1 MSRFKFGRH
10 LRAAIRRL
18 GLVGRQSRRKAR
30 SRRFGMV
37 DALEGREL
45 LANIIASASYQTP
58 PSSPGDS
65 IFIILLNNSSSST
78 SGIGTFWL
86 AWDPGK
92 NLLPSPPSS
101 ESASPELGG
110 AQGWTYTVTH
120 AGPGDGYGIQFVAIS
135 AADDV
140 PPGGDQAFGFVS
152 PDAAAAVEGNSVL
165 YPDTPVLSAVVYPQG
180 PGSDQGHQ
188 FVLTPFSPPPPPPPA
203 PPAQRPL
210 VTVTNVTPGT
220 PNSGNPKLLEQQIV
234 IQFSGALDT
243 AEADSVRTYRLS
255 KMNKKGSFAA
265 KNAKVVALKSASYNP
280 LTNTVVLTSKKR
292 FNLIQPLQLV
302 VYGTGPSGL
311 KDAEGRLIDGNED
324 GQAGGNATLELTSS
338 GME

>member
-1 MSRFKFGRH
+1 MSRFNLGRH
-10 LRAAIRRL
+10 LRAAISRM
-18 GLVGRQSRRKAR
+18 GLVGRQGRRKAR
-30 SRRFGMV
+30 PRRFCKM
-37 DALEGREL
+37 DPLESRVL
-45 LANIIASASYQTP
+45 LANIIASANYQTP
-58 PSSPGDS
+58 PSSPGSS
-65 IFIILLNNSSSST
+65 IFVFELFNSSSSM

-86 AWDPGK
+86 AWVPGK
-92 NLLPSPPSS
+92 NLLASQPDS
-101 ESASPELGG
+101 ESVSPELGG

-135 AADDV
+135 PADDV
-140 PPGGDQAFGFVS
+140 PPGGDQVFAFVS
-152 PDAAAAVEGNSVL
+152 PDAAAAVEGNSVF

-180 PGSDQGHQ
+180 PGSDQGHP
-188 FVLTPFSPPPPPPPA
+188 FVLTPFSPPPPPPPP

-220 PNSGNPKLLEQQIV
+220 PISGNPKLLEQQIV

-255 KMNKKGSFAA
+255 KINKKGSFTA
-265 KNAKVVALKSASYNP
+265 KNARIVALKSASYNP

>member
-1 MSRFKFGRH
+1 MSRFNFGRR
-10 LRAAIRRL
+10 LRVAISRL
-18 GLVGRQSRRKAR
+18 GLVGRQGRRRAR
-30 SRRFGMV
+30 PRRLSKV
-37 DALEGREL
+37 EPLERREL

-86 AWDPGK
+86 AWVPGK
-92 NLLPSPPSS
+92 NLLASPPSS

-110 AQGWTYTVTH
+110 GQGWTYTVTH

-152 PDAAAAVEGNSVL
+152 PGAAAAVEGNSVF

-180 PGSDQGHQ
+180 PGSDEGHP
-188 FVLTPFSPPPPPPPA
+188 FVLTPFSPPPPPPP
-203 PPAQRPL
+203 PSQRPL
-210 VTVTNVTPGT
+210 VTVTNVTLGT

-243 AEADSVRTYRLS
+243 AEADNVRTYRLS
-255 KMNKKGSFAA
+255 KTNKKGSFAA
-265 KNAKVVALKSASYNP
+265 KNAKIVALKSASYNP
-280 LTNTVVLTSKKR
+280 LINTVVLTSKKR

-302 VYGTGPSGL
+302 VYATGPAGL

-324 GQAGGNATLELTSS
+324 GQAGGNAIVELTSS
-338 GME
+338 GVE